1 MSVDLRR
8 LHGVLR
14 DKTRAKM
21 LGLLEQNELSYSE
34 LQDRLGISHTGT
46 LNYHLKVLGDLIMK
60 TESSGKYSLSEKG
73 KVAASLLRRFET
85 ETSPSI
91 KVKWLVVWMLIVGT
105 AVAILGYLAG
115 SFGFEV
121 LGLSILGT
129 IAAAGALYFGPGV
142 WEKRARLAYP
152 IVYGLIFGAVLFFS
166 VNFLLYDVIAM
177 PSFVQMDAGYR
188 ELLTMPPSYLVAG
201 YLGYWLGKRRGFT
214 PPATI

>member
-1 MSVDLRR
+1 
-8 LHGVLR
+8 
-14 DKTRAKM
+14 M

>member
-1 MSVDLRR
+1 
-8 LHGVLR
+8 
-14 DKTRAKM
+14 M

-73 KVAASLLRRFET
+73 KVAASLLRKFET

-91 KVKWLVVWMLIVGT
+91 KVKWLVAWMLIVGT
-105 AVAILGYLAG
+105 AVAVLGYLAG

>member
-1 MSVDLRR
+1 MRR